1 MAVRANRD
9 VLGAAD
15 FDQARDRIILGRR
28 EGSNVLLPDEKYGV
42 AVHESGHALVAV
54 YSDNADPVAKVTI
67 LPAGQA
73 LGVTE
78 QLPLVERHLYGQ
90 DYLDD
95 MLAVFLGGRAG
106 ELVVLGQGS
115 TGASNDLA
123 KATELATKMVREFG
137 LSDKLGP
144 VGYPSGGS
152 VFLGGGS
159 EFSSRPFAEATQA
172 IIDGEV
178 SKLLREAEQRAIG
191 VLRDHRD
198 VLDELSPDARAL
210 GAVNTVVLRDG
221 RRRGENT
228 DWWGFAEAFRRN
240 MAGAALDRVV
250 QLLVA
255 NETVD
260 GAQIYALAGRPVPA
274 GAPGVTMAPGGRAAA
289 AAGQGPVVG
298 A

>member
-1 MAVRANRD
+1 
-9 VLGAAD
+9 
-15 FDQARDRIILGRR
+15 
-28 EGSNVLLPDEKYGV
+28 
-42 AVHESGHALVAV
+42 
-54 YSDNADPVAKVTI
+54 
-67 LPAGQA
+67 
-73 LGVTE
+73 
-78 QLPLVERHLYGQ
+78 
-90 DYLDD
+90 
-95 MLAVFLGGRAG
+95 
-106 ELVVLGQGS
+106 
-115 TGASNDLA
+115 
-123 KATELATKMVREFG
+123 
-137 LSDKLGP
+137 
-144 VGYPSGGS
+144 

-198 VLDELSPDARAL
+198 V
-210 GAVNTVVLRDG
+210 
-221 RRRGENT
+221 
-228 DWWGFAEAFRRN
+228 
-240 MAGAALDRVV
+240 LDRVV